1 MNNFRRKLKRRAFKK
16 TILIKEAVN
25 IFIQPYKELPSMTD
39 MGAIDTD
46 RINAYDLFSF
56 YTADIIK
63 EDIVFIR

>member
-16 TILIKEAVN
+16 TILIKEVVN
-25 IFIQPYKELPSMTD
+25 IFIQPFQELPSLTD
-39 MGAIDTD
+39 MGDMETD

-63 EDIVFIR
+63 EDLVFVR